1 MIGKEERHDETQQPP
16 QPNENLTNRQTS
28 QNRFRQLLASKFS
41 LQAGKENKT
50 MTNEENRPDNTQ
62 QPPLNSPSPEE
73 KKLSPAAGAA
83 ILQFLS
89 IKEALTG
96 PSPDDCDKAAQK
108 TWVLPEVDFRA
119 KKIDPKPQ
127 T

>member
-1 MIGKEERHDETQQPP
+1 MIEEKIGNGKIQHSA
-16 QPNENLTNRQTS
+16 QPNENSIDRQTS
-28 QNRFRQLLASKFS
+28 KNRFRQLLASRFS

-96 PSPDDCDKAAQK
+96 PSPDDCDKARKA
-108 TWVLPEVDFRA
+108 WVLPEVDFRA
-119 KKIDPKPQ
+119 EKKDRP
-127 T
+127 

>member
-1 MIGKEERHDETQQPP
+1 MIGKEDRHDKTQQPA
-16 QPNENLTNRQTS
+16 QSNENLANRQTS
-28 QNRFRQLLASKFS
+28 KNRFKQLLASRFS

-50 MTNEENRPDNTQ
+50 MTNEEARQEGNQ

-96 PSPDDCDKAAQK
+96 PSPDDCDKAKK
-108 TWVLPEVDFRA
+108 TWVLPEVDRRA
-119 KKIDPKPQ
+119 EKIDPKPQ